1 MLVNFDKFKYGRQ
14 RDRRCE
20 IRKPERRN
28 KREEERWKLL
38 SSIWIPVRMPVV
50 VAAGGEEK
58 EVMMELE
65 EKEAIAE
72 VEFINSEG
80 GRGLR

>member
-1 MLVNFDKFKYGRQ
+1 MGDKEIEG
-14 RDRRCE
+14 E

-50 VAAGGEEK
+50 AAGGEER

-72 VEFINSEG
+72 V
-80 GRGLR
+80 

>member
-1 MLVNFDKFKYGRQ
+1 MGDKEIEE
-14 RDRRCE
+14 CE

-50 VAAGGEEK
+50 VAAGGEER

-65 EKEAIAE
+65 GKEAIAE
-72 VEFINSEG
+72 V
-80 GRGLR
+80 